1 MSISVTIISNV
12 TVLVSNNVICFEY
25 FIPMSHGFNKKI
37 LSIVYPPLPPDPSP
51 LPLRGFHQVLLVVLQ
66 EIIYQPSFALIRLL
80 QKKKRCIFNVKQFFP
95 FNILLVDFAVFCIF
109 VSWGV
114 FHSSAIIKLQI
125 ASYLQ
130 SICIASFFASHQ
142 IMWRNK
148 RNFGHSLEIISCCFV
163 FLFRG
168 TEETKFEINTT
179 SIILSCLYHF
189 MTANKELCIYCCKM
203 PHYKINKILF

>member
-80 QKKKRCIFNVKQFFP
+80 QKKTMHFQCKTIFSFQ
-95 FNILLVDFAVFCIF
+95 
-109 VSWGV
+109 
-114 FHSSAIIKLQI
+114 HI
-125 ASYLQ
+125 AGR
-130 SICIASFFASHQ
+130 F
-142 IMWRNK
+142 
-148 RNFGHSLEIISCCFV
+148 CCFLYIC
-163 FLFRG
+163 FLGCFSQFCHH
-168 TEETKFEINTT
+168 KTT
-179 SIILSCLYHF
+179 NSFIFAKYMYSVLFCLSSNHV
-189 MTANKELCIYCCKM
+189 A
-203 PHYKINKILF
+203 